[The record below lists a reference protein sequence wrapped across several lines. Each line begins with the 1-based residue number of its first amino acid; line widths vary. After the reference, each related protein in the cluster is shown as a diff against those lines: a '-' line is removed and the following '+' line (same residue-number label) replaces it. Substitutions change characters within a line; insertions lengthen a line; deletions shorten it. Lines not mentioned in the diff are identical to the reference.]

1 MLQIARMVLSSGD
14 GLDFRHLIYYFRCLT
29 DYFRCLSHQ
38 QHIIVDVV
46 VPTHFMHSLQYRKI
60 DISFP
65 ARIIVA
71 LTQTFTSNTGVD
83 GLGQSVDE
91 VWPEGGGR
99 GEESHVK
106 G

>member
-1 MLQIARMVLSSGD
+1 MQIYS
-14 GLDFRHLIYYFRCLT
+14 
-29 DYFRCLSHQ
+29 
-38 QHIIVDVV
+38 
-46 VPTHFMHSLQYRKI
+46 
-60 DISFP
+60 SFP

-71 LTQTFTSNTGVD
+71 LIHIFTLNTGVD

-99 GEESHVK
+99 DEESDVK